1 MHLNSSIC
9 WVEYNPLCMLERAT
23 TVNMGINKRQKQEL
37 LNLTGEKV
45 EFDCPMSDYT
55 TLRVGGLVDA
65 IYKAENVEELSRVI
79 AYLGEEHIPYLPVGR
94 GSNLLV
100 KDEGLEGA
108 VILLCGSLAGIEE
121 KRENHVTLL
130 AGAGLSISD
139 LLNYCRSSGVGGVE
153 FLAGI
158 PGTVGGAVAMNA
170 GAFGWEIGDTVQE
183 VQMVTPCGKVMVRDQ
198 AQLSFSYRELRMEE
212 GSLIIRVRFR
222 VNQEAGEVV
231 SGRIAKYLK
240 RRKESQPLDY
250 PSAGSVFKN
259 PPDEYAGK
267 LIEEAGLK
275 GRRIGGA
282 MISDKH
288 ANFIVNAGGAKA
300 GDILA
305 LMELAQDKV
314 RKKLGIELLPEIR
327 VVGKLDC

>member
-1 MHLNSSIC
+1 MHLNSLTC
-9 WVEYNPLCMLERAT
+9 WVECNPLCMIERAT

-37 LNLTGEKV
+37 LNLTGEKM

-55 TLRVGGLVDA
+55 TLQVGGLVDA
-65 IYKAENVEELSRVI
+65 IYKAEYLEELSRVI

-139 LLNYCRSSGVGGVE
+139 LLNYCRSSGMGGVE

-183 VQMVTPCGKVMVRDQ
+183 VQMVTPCGELVVKDQ
-198 AQLSFSYRELRMEE
+198 AQLSFSYRELKMEE

-240 RRKESQPLDY
+240 RRKESQPLEY

-259 PPDEYAGK
+259 PPGEYAGK

-300 GDILA
+300 RDILA

-314 RKKLGIELLPEIR
+314 RKKLGIELRPEIR
-327 VVGKLDC
+327 VVGKPGC

>member
-1 MHLNSSIC
+1 
-9 WVEYNPLCMLERAT
+9 
-23 TVNMGINKRQKQEL
+23 MGINKRQRREL
-37 LNLTGEKV
+37 LNLTRDKV
-45 EFDCPMSDYT
+45 AFHCPMSDYT

-65 IYKAENVEELSRVI
+65 IYKAEDAEELSRVI
-79 AYLGEEHIPYLPVGR
+79 VYLAQQHIPYLPIGR

-100 KDEGLEGA
+100 KDEGLEGV
-108 VILLCGSLAGIEE
+108 VILLCGLLAGIEE
-121 KRENHVTLL
+121 KREERLTLL
-130 AGAGLSISD
+130 AGAGLSIAD
-139 LLNYCRSSGVGGVE
+139 FMNYCRSSGMGGVE

-183 VQMVTPCGKVMVRDQ
+183 IQTVTPCGELVVKDQ
-198 AQLSFSYRELRMEE
+198 DQLSFSYRELKMEK
-212 GSLIIRVRFR
+212 GSLIIRVCFR
-222 VNQEAGEVV
+222 VNQEAYEVV
-231 SGRIAKYLK
+231 TGRITRYLK
-240 RRKESQPLDY
+240 RRKQSQPLEF

-259 PPDEYAGK
+259 PPEKYAGK

-275 GRRIGGA
+275 GKRIGGA

-305 LMELAQDKV
+305 LMELAQYKV
-314 RKKLGIELLPEIR
+314 KEKLGIELEPELR
-327 VVGKLDC
+327 VVGKCNKGCRNKA

>member
-1 MHLNSSIC
+1 VI
-9 WVEYNPLCMLERAT
+9 ERAT

>member
-1 MHLNSSIC
+1 
-9 WVEYNPLCMLERAT
+9 MLERAT

>member
-1 MHLNSSIC
+1 MI
-9 WVEYNPLCMLERAT
+9 ERAT